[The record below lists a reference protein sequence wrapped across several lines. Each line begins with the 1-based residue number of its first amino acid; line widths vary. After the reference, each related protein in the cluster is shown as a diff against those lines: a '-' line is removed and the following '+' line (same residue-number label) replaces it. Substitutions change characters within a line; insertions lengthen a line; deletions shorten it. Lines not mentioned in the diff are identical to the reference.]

1 MDWDL
6 RGASFMQQV
15 GSASNVFEESR
26 LWRQDTLLLCTNFA
40 IGAVEALIVKTPATT
55 ASVL

>member
-15 GSASNVFEESR
+15 GSASNVFEESC
-26 LWRQDTLLLCTNFA
+26 LWRQDTLLLWTNFA
-40 IGAVEALIVKTPATT
+40 LGTVEALIVKTPAST